1 MFLSPVAE
9 GNGDSV
15 SAAMQAERLAY
26 LATLYAQNQSSQLNA
41 SAPSA
46 HANNQAFPR
55 SSATVPFPSAIQ
67 RHSLVPGQQ
76 SRFATNSR
84 MNSPQAFARR
94 SNSTPEMPS
103 GNVVYQTPI
112 SPSRANFSL
121 MPDGGAQTGHLLP
134 SFLKNEIKPVAR
146 TPLSLSPSSSSSAE
160 LSYDE
165 YDDELNSPGSVIGV
179 ASTFYAQQKTG
190 SGKLSSG
197 SGSTSSLTLGGSIW
211 AMDRDEDKSW
221 NAVALPSPDYL
232 AGMRSRKPSFEPLK
246 NM

>member
-1 MFLSPVAE
+1 
-9 GNGDSV
+9 
-15 SAAMQAERLAY
+15 MQAERLAY
-26 LATLYAQNQSSQLNA
+26 LATLYAQNQTSQLNV

-46 HANNQAFPR
+46 HANNQPFPR
-55 SSATVPFPSAIQ
+55 SSATVPFPSPMQ
-67 RHSLVPGQQ
+67 RHTFVPGQQ
-76 SRFATNSR
+76 TRFATKLSHEQQPSIR
-84 MNSPQAFARR
+84 SPVEFHAR
-94 SNSTPEMPS
+94 PS

-121 MPDGGAQTGHLLP
+121 MADGGAQTGHLLP
-134 SFLKNEIKPVAR
+134 SFLKNEIKPIAR

-160 LSYDE
+160 LSFDE
-165 YDDELNSPGSVIGV
+165 YDDELNSPGSIIGA
-179 ASTFYAQQKTG
+179 ASSFYAQQKTG

-211 AMDRDEDKSW
+211 ALDREEDKSW